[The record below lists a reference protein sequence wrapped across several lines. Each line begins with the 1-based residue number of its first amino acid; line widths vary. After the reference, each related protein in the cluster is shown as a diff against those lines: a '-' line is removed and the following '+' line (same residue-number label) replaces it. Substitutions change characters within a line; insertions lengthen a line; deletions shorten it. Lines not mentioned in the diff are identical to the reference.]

1 MPLFEFRCK
10 SCGAVTE
17 VLARKPIAELDAVAC
32 ARCGGTDT
40 SKIISQVTF
49 KVARS
54 TKYSEEFLGNAQPF
68 LKSRKETAEMFAE
81 GKGSD
86 DEKTF
91 QLAERIGEQIDRS
104 LAATPRRRTPESPG
118 DRG

>member
-10 SCGAVTE
+10 GCGAVTE
-17 VLARKPIAELDAVAC
+17 VLTRKPMAVLGAVAC
-32 ARCGGTDT
+32 AKCGGTDT
-40 SKIISQVTF
+40 CKIISQVSF
-49 KVARS
+49 KVAKS

-68 LKSRKETAEMFAE
+68 LKSQKETAEMFAE

-91 QLAERIGEQIDRS
+91 QLAEHIGERIDQS
-104 LAATPRRRTPESPG
+104 LAAPPRRRTPKPPG
-118 DRG
+118 ERG